1 MIKISREEYI
11 KYFTRIQDEDQKC
24 TLGGMAWDN
33 IGWHIHGAVDEDK
46 VFTRN
51 ELADMFPKLLEHIR
65 ED

>member
-1 MIKISREEYI
+1 MSREEYI
-11 KYFTRIQDEDQKC
+11 KYFTHMQDEDQKC
-24 TLGGMAWDN
+24 MLGGMAWDD

-51 ELADMFPKLLEHIR
+51 ELANMFPKLLGHIR